1 MAELTYDDLRALR
14 QRVHPGELAVEQA
27 AEQYSLA
34 DLAEALRMTR
44 ATLQALVEGWSQEQ
58 LTWQPPAAHS
68 DAQRDAPAD
77 GTADGEDR
85 WSATEAVTHMLVT
98 ENWYLLHMGRLVGK
112 REHFETLPRGL
123 GDQADNSVPKAE
135 LAARLS
141 AATDRILGDIAAI
154 PSDADMTARR
164 DSTFFGELSL
174 RGWVLLAII
183 HDLDHTAQIERLTE
197 QSGFPADVAG
207 G

>member
-14 QRVHPGELAVEQA
+14 QRIENRELTIEQA

-34 DLAEALRMTR
+34 ELAEALRMTR

-123 GDQADNSVPKAE
+123 GDQADNTVPKAE
-135 LAARLS
+135 LEARLS

-154 PSDADMTARR
+154 PADAAMSARR

-183 HDLDHTAQIERLTE
+183 HDLDHTAQIQRLTE
-197 QSGFPADVAG
+197 QSGFPTS
-207 G
+207 